1 MNLNEKV
8 AYLKGLSDGLKLDEK
23 KDEVKI
29 INAIMDLLSD
39 MAEQITD
46 TTDKVDGLAYTVESI
61 DDELSDLEEAVYDD
75 EDDDECCCDDE
86 EDDDYEKYYHHKGH
100 HHHHHHHDCDDE
112 CCCDDEDEDVLY
124 EVTCPTCGEKL
135 TVEEEELLCGET
147 ECPNC
152 GEFLEFDFSFLSDDD
167 EDEEKEPEDK
177 TTDETI
183 EKEDTEE

>member
-1 MNLNEKV
+1 MNLKEKV

-23 KDEVKI
+23 KDEIKI

-46 TTDKVDGLAYTVESI
+46 TNDKVDGLAYTVESI

-75 EDDDECCCDDE
+75 EDDDDDE
-86 EDDDYEKYYHHKGH
+86 DKDYEEYYHGH
-100 HHHHHHHDCDDE
+100 HHHHCCDDDG
-112 CCCDDEDEDVLY
+112 CCHDEDEDVLY

-167 EDEEKEPEDK
+167 EDEKESENK